1 MKKLPLLSAA
11 LCLSFSLLLGM
22 TSTSAMADWQPSGP
36 ITLKIGFKA
45 GGGADTQAR
54 LIAEALESRYGWQVI
69 PEQATGKGGLN
80 LAASLKKS
88 PNDGT
93 AIGMV
98 VAETMGYNM
107 LAAPRAKL
115 KLEDFTPL
123 ASTASFQTGIVAKSN
138 RGWNSMHDVIAD
150 AKAGKQIKFGVMAPM
165 LADLAYLLG
174 KANDVEFNISSV
186 KGGKA
191 VMNGINADDID
202 VGLVAGIQ
210 NKAVAAGDMVN
221 LASAIGEPLSISP
234 NAPLLSDLGLKRF
247 NAYGYFL
254 FIAPANLPEEARIA
268 LSEAISTVV
277 QDPSTKAHQF
287 ITKVFSK
294 TTVLVGDELN
304 NSLATTSTNAKALL
318 AAAAE

>member
-1 MKKLPLLSAA
+1 MKRISFLSAA
-11 LCLSFSLLLGM
+11 LCLSTSILLGM
-22 TSTSAMADWQPSGP
+22 MSSTAVADWKPSGP

-69 PEQATGKGGLN
+69 PEQVTGKGGLN

-93 AIGMV
+93 SIGMV
-98 VAETMGYNM
+98 VEETVAYNM
-107 LAAPRAKL
+107 IAAPRSGL

-123 ASTASFQTGIVAKSN
+123 ASTASFQTGIVAKAD
-138 RGWNSMHDVIAD
+138 RGWKTMHDVIAD

-165 LADLAYLLG
+165 LADIAYLLG
-174 KANDVEFNISSV
+174 KANDVEFNIINV
-186 KGGKA
+186 QGGKA
-191 VMNGINADDID
+191 VLNGINADDID

-210 NKAVAAGDMVN
+210 NKAVAAGDLVN
-221 LASAIGEPLSISP
+221 LASAIGEPLMISP
-234 NAPLLSDLGLKRF
+234 NAPLLSDLGLERF
-247 NAYGYFL
+247 HAYGFFL

-268 LSEAISTVV
+268 LSDAIRTVV
-277 QDPSTKAHQF
+277 EDPSTKANQL
-287 ITKVFSK
+287 ITQVFSK
-294 TTVLVGDELN
+294 TTVLVGDELD
-304 NSLATTSTNAKALL
+304 NSLTKASADAKALL